1 MLQKDVNWMYICT
14 LYEVCFSSFYFHFLG
29 NKTNAWWL
37 LKRMNF
43 EVALNV
49 YIYIYILCYKY
60 PTKAS
65 FVIAALRCLV
75 KTLSKAIVAAM

>member
-49 YIYIYILCYKY
+49 YIYIYKY
-60 PTKAS
+60 FA
-65 FVIAALRCLV
+65 IN
-75 KTLSKAIVAAM
+75 TLPKQGLLLPHLGVQWKHSQKLL